1 MYPFRV
7 SLSIL
12 FLILLIL
19 VLQPQ
24 IAWGAIAQ
32 PEQTPLTLELLQERL
47 RSPLQSEGVRTLDL
61 RRVVIDLRPEN
72 AEFRE
77 QFYRLIQSQL
87 QRSRNTSTGELPAPL
102 GLDLSYSTIR
112 GELNISEL
120 GLRSPLYSQ
129 ELSPFLTEAEQAQLK
144 RDRRRLSQL
153 SQLSR
158 SLLIQG
164 QPASLQ
170 ITLFRGSLKLVQT
183 RCEGFVNFTNAF
195 FLSRVEAPGAEFVQ
209 DADWSEARFSQSAN
223 FTGAIFRREARFR
236 NTIFFERAGFNLGR
250 FQTVNFQGS
259 EFRATANFSQA
270 TFQQAANFS
279 RIQWQGN
286 ADFAQTNWQD
296 SVFFNRSKFSRSLF
310 LSEAT
315 FEKLVSFR
323 DAQFSQPVNLRGAN
337 ILDQADFGDASFAK
351 SSYLNVTGL
360 QFNSEEARI
369 LGDPGQVGRVLS
381 VPTLQGN
388 ETLLRNLVRN
398 FRLLEQI
405 PDANQVEYTR
415 EKLQLRQLRQQL
427 LGTNLNTATVERLQ
441 RVGFSV
447 EQAEAI
453 AQSRAEQLFRN
464 LPDLLRLNEI
474 DLATYVR
481 VRDRVV
487 VSDPRSPIGWML
499 DALHWLGLSLLL
511 LLSRYGTDFWLSF
524 GVGLVALAYFGGLF
538 WLIDRLRRFY
548 PKPIVPTLS
557 ESIWVGS
564 SFSLLSL
571 LGLSAIFRTSEQP
584 WLTLTCLAIV
594 IIPVPA
600 TLLFLIYQRGRYHDL
615 MDRSYFVED
624 GSLRQFRLLIGRLPN
639 MPRFVFFRDRY
650 MPILWDR
657 RWNWLNYF
665 DFSLNNLLK
674 FGFNDIR
681 LRDEH
686 LPGLITTLAWYQWL
700 LGILY
705 IALLLWTLS
714 RTIPGLNLL
723 IYFK

>member
-1 MYPFRV
+1 MYPFRT
-7 SLSIL
+7 SLGIL
-12 FLILLIL
+12 FLIFL
-19 VLQPQ
+19 VLVMQPQ
-24 IAWGAIAQ
+24 SAWGAIAQ

-72 AEFRE
+72 AAFRD
-77 QFYRLIQSQL
+77 QFYRLVQAQL
-87 QRSRNTSTGELPAPL
+87 QRSRNATTEETTAPL

-120 GLRSPLYSQ
+120 GLRSPLYGQ
-129 ELSPFLTEAEQAQLK
+129 ELSPLLTEAEQAQLK

-164 QPASLQ
+164 QPTSLQ
-170 ITLFRGSLKLVQT
+170 ITVFRGALKLVQT
-183 RCEGFVNFTNAF
+183 RFEGFVNFTNAF
-195 FLSRVEAPGAEFVQ
+195 FLGRVEAPGAEFIQ
-209 DADWSEARFSQSAN
+209 ESDWSETRFSQPAN

-250 FQTVNFQGS
+250 FQAVNFQGS
-259 EFRATANFSQA
+259 EFRTTANFSQSV
-270 TFQQAANFS
+270 FQQTANFN

-286 ADFAQTNWQD
+286 ADFAQTNWQN
-296 SVFFNRSKFSRSLF
+296 SAFFNRSKFSHSLF

-315 FEKLVSFR
+315 FEKLISFR
-323 DAQFSQPVNLRGAN
+323 EAQFSQPVNLRGAN
-337 ILDQADFGDASFAK
+337 ILDQADFGDASFGKAA
-351 SSYLNVTGL
+351 YLNVTGL

-415 EKLQLRQLRQQL
+415 EKLRLRQLRQQL
-427 LGTNLNTATVERLQ
+427 LGTNLNTATVEQLQ
-441 RVGFSV
+441 QVGFSRI
-447 EQAEAI
+447 QAAVI
-453 AQSRAEQLFRN
+453 TQSRIQQVFRN

-474 DLATYVR
+474 DLATYVK

-487 VSDPRSPIGWML
+487 VSEPRSPIGWTL
-499 DALHWLGLSLLL
+499 DSLHWLGLSLLL
-511 LLSRYGTDFWLSF
+511 LLSRYGTNFWLSF
-524 GVGLVALAYFGGLF
+524 GVGMVALAYFGSLF
-538 WLIDRLRRFY
+538 WLIDRLRRFR

-557 ESIWVGS
+557 ESIWVAS

-594 IIPVPA
+594 IIPVPV

-639 MPRFVFFRDRY
+639 MPRFVFFRDR
-650 MPILWDR
+650 

-686 LPGLITTLAWYQWL
+686 LPGLINILAWYQWL

>member
-1 MYPFRV
+1 MYPFRT
-7 SLSIL
+7 SLGIL
-12 FLILLIL
+12 FLIFL
-19 VLQPQ
+19 VLVMQPQ
-24 IAWGAIAQ
+24 SAWGAIAQ

-72 AEFRE
+72 AAFRD
-77 QFYRLIQSQL
+77 QFYRLVQAQL
-87 QRSRNTSTGELPAPL
+87 QRSRNATTEETTAPL

-120 GLRSPLYSQ
+120 GLRSPLYGQ
-129 ELSPFLTEAEQAQLK
+129 ELSPLLTEAEQAQLK

-164 QPASLQ
+164 QPTSLQ
-170 ITLFRGSLKLVQT
+170 ITVFRGALKLVQT
-183 RCEGFVNFTNAF
+183 RFEGFVNFTNAF
-195 FLSRVEAPGAEFVQ
+195 FLGRVEAPGAEFIQ
-209 DADWSEARFSQSAN
+209 ESDWSETRFSQPAN

-250 FQTVNFQGS
+250 FQAVNFQGS
-259 EFRATANFSQA
+259 EFRTTANFSQSV
-270 TFQQAANFS
+270 FQQTANFN

-286 ADFAQTNWQD
+286 ADFAQTNWQN
-296 SVFFNRSKFSRSLF
+296 SAFFNRSKFSHSLF

-315 FEKLVSFR
+315 FEKLISFR
-323 DAQFSQPVNLRGAN
+323 EAQFSQPVNLRGAN
-337 ILDQADFGDASFAK
+337 ILDQADFGDASFGKAA
-351 SSYLNVTGL
+351 YLNVTGL

-415 EKLQLRQLRQQL
+415 EKLRLRQLRQQL
-427 LGTNLNTATVERLQ
+427 LGTNLNTATVEQLQ
-441 RVGFSV
+441 QVGFSRI
-447 EQAEAI
+447 QAAVI
-453 AQSRAEQLFRN
+453 TQSRIQQVFRN

-474 DLATYVR
+474 DLATYVK

-487 VSDPRSPIGWML
+487 VSEPRSPIGWTL
-499 DALHWLGLSLLL
+499 DSLHWLGLSLLL
-511 LLSRYGTDFWLSF
+511 LLSRYGTNFWLSF
-524 GVGLVALAYFGGLF
+524 GVGMVALAYFGSLF
-538 WLIDRLRRFY
+538 WLIDRLRRFR

-557 ESIWVGS
+557 ESIWVAS

-594 IIPVPA
+594 IIPVPV

-686 LPGLITTLAWYQWL
+686 LPGLINILAWYQWL